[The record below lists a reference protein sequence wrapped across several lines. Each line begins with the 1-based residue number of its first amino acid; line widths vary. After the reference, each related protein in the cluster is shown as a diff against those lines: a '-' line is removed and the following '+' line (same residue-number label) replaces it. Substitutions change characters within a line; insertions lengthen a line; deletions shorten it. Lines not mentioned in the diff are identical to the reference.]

1 MWATLAKL
9 QRLKS
14 DIAESEEED
23 EVRLITHPDLIEAM
37 DAFYK
42 ERHARMFGTEEEI
55 DAPSAQLDGVEHGSS
70 SPSASREN
78 SPSCPAT
85 PAKPIPRFYT
95 VVDTKRIRAKPKRG
109 LKEWQSFD
117 VVSTSGSQDPCV
129 ALSRSKSFSA
139 ILPPNPQYR
148 ALNPLEMLF
157 EVEETE
163 AELSSEPLVFSFPSQ
178 SLYPSTP
185 PYPF

>member
-14 DIAESEEED
+14 DIAESEEN
-23 EVRLITHPDLIEAM
+23 EVCLITHPDLIEAM
-37 DAFYK
+37 NACNK
-42 ERHARMFGTEEEI
+42 EKYARVYETEEEI
-55 DAPSAQLDGVEHGSS
+55 DVPDAQLDVVDQESS
-70 SPSASREN
+70 SPSVSREN

-117 VVSTSGSQDPCV
+117 VVSTSGSRDPCV
-129 ALSRSKSFSA
+129 ALSRSKLFSA

-163 AELSSEPLVFSFPSQ
+163 SELSSEPLVFSFPSQ